1 MKHNKKRNTAFLYEA
16 IIKELTKAA
25 LRSDKESKLIAT
37 SILKE
42 HFGSNSI
49 LAKEL
54 SLYRTICDTQKVNK
68 NTAERILSE
77 VKRVYHSLGQEEIY
91 DEQTEVI
98 GKINKGLS
106 KNVFNNFVSNYKT
119 LATISQMFSGK
130 TAINKKIM
138 LEQKIIDRMSSDY
151 ETYQVMKPIDNVTYN
166 IFVQKFNEKYGDSL
180 NESQKTLLSKY
191 IVLSSENSVEFKI
204 YINEEIQRLKNV
216 VKAIQ
221 KRKEVLL
228 DESLSDKNKEVFDV
242 LKGFKEQQISD
253 DMIKKILKIQALAPE
268 V

>member
-1 MKHNKKRNTAFLYEA
+1 
-16 IIKELTKAA
+16 
-25 LRSDKESKLIAT
+25 
-37 SILKE
+37 
-42 HFGSNSI
+42 
-49 LAKEL
+49 
-54 SLYRTICDTQKVNK
+54 
-68 NTAERILSE
+68 
-77 VKRVYHSLGQEEIY
+77 
-91 DEQTEVI
+91 
-98 GKINKGLS
+98 
-106 KNVFNNFVSNYKT
+106 
-119 LATISQMFSGK
+119 MFSGK